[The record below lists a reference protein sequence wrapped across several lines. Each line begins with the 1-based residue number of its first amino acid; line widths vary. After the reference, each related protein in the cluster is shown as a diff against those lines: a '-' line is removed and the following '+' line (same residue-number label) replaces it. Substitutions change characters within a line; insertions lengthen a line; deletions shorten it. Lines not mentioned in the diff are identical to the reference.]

1 MANIRT
7 ATEADIP
14 RILEL
19 YRQLALDPAAEAPM
33 PPDEDCRRVINAI
46 ASTPGQELLVV
57 EDDGV
62 VAGTAMLAI
71 VPCLSHNAT
80 PWAAVENV
88 VVDEAYRHRGIG
100 KALMEE
106 IAVRCR
112 AAKCYKIQLLS
123 NNQRAEAHRFYKS
136 LGYETS
142 AQGFRLYL

>member
-19 YRQLALDPAAEAPM
+19 YRQLAFEPAAEAPV
-33 PPDEDCRRVINAI
+33 PRNEDCRRVIDAI
-46 ASTPGQELLVV
+46 DSTPGQALLVIE
-57 EDDGV
+57 EDGAV
-62 VAGTAMLAI
+62 VGTAMLVI
-71 VPCLSHNAT
+71 VPCLSHDAT

-88 VVDEAYRHRGIG
+88 VVDEAYRRRGIG

-106 IAVRCR
+106 IAARCR
-112 AAKCYKIQLLS
+112 AESCYKIQLLS
-123 NNQRAEAHRFYKS
+123 HNRRPEAHRFYES